1 MRRRTFIVAALAT
14 VIVPVCAY
22 TWYFFEKDPL
32 IIPKELS
39 RFCNFDQLLLIGK
52 EYINKNSSENS
63 KIILNE
69 YLLMDRSGNKFK
81 GNGKFELEKWLDNKI
96 IRDFNSNNFVIIH
109 GWVIS
114 RTEAQQCAL
123 LSIT

>member
-1 MRRRTFIVAALAT
+1 MRRRTFIFAALAT
-14 VIVPVCAY
+14 VIVPVGAY
-22 TWYFFEKDPL
+22 TWYSFEKDPL
-32 IIPKELS
+32 IYPKELS

-52 EYINKNSSENS
+52 EYINKNPLENS
-63 KIILNE
+63 KMVLKE

-81 GNGKFELEKWLDNKI
+81 GNDKSDLEKWLDGKI
-96 IRDFNSNNFVIIH
+96 IRDFKKHSFVIIN

-114 RTEAQQCAL
+114 RTEARQCAL